1 MEDAVTRLEQ
11 FAAALEANDLTTM
24 PQTYMQNDD
33 PMPFV
38 NDVREVL
45 ASLRHFQ
52 TVPPRA

>member
-1 MEDAVTRLEQ
+1 MDDAIIRLEQ